1 MKPIIANIKARIP
14 SKIQKV
20 WELVA
25 TPENY
30 CAWRSDLRKTEIL
43 NEKQFIEYTET
54 DIRTKFTII
63 RSDPYRR
70 LEFMMES
77 NSMSG
82 RWCGTFT
89 PFGDETEI
97 DFTEYITVKN
107 IFMRLLIKFYLGKQQ
122 SRFVSDIKKKLTRT
136 ECNL

>member
-1 MKPIIANIKARIP
+1 MKPIIANIKARRP

-25 TPENY
+25 TPANY

-43 NEKQFIEYTET
+43 NKKQFIEYTET
-54 DIRTKFTII
+54 DICTKFTVI

-77 NSMSG
+77 RSMSG
-82 RWCGTFT
+82 RWYGTFT

-107 IFMRLLIKFYLGKQQ
+107 IFMRLLIKFYPRKQQ
-122 SRFVSDIKKKLTRT
+122 SRFVADIKKKLTRT